1 MPESAASTPPG
12 SWKFRRRIIHW
23 TLIYWAAFIPPA
35 TWLGHDK
42 AAVIQVV
49 MAGIGLC
56 TTIIL
61 AYVAGAVIDD
71 RNARSAAQ

>member
-1 MPESAASTPPG
+1 MSDPPAPVPPG
-12 SWKFRRRIIHW
+12 SWKYRRRIIHW

-35 TWLGHDK
+35 TWWGHDK

-56 TTIIL
+56 TTIIVG
-61 AYVAGAVIDD
+61 YIAGAVIDD
-71 RNARSAAQ
+71 KNARSAAG